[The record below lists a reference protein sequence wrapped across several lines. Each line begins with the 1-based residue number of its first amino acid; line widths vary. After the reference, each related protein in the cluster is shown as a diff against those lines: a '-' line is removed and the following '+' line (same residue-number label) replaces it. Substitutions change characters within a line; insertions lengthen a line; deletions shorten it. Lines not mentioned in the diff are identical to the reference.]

1 MPTYLQGRP
10 KQVILH
16 CLDRKANSA
25 KFDISDVLEANTI
38 LGKFKIT
45 GSKEHLYELH
55 FGDNIDVSPSC
66 SCPDFT
72 EWHIPCKHFF
82 AIFRLFPLWGWNKLP
97 NHYRNGPY
105 MSTDQDCINSFFDGG
120 DMHDTSSS
128 EQRMHDD
135 DDNDGTLSHV
145 DNIPKKVR
153 HLIMHALLYYCG
165 ACLHI
170 IGTKC
175 DSCSYEFEDFFG
187 RIKNSLI

>member
-1 MPTYLQGRP
+1 MILCPHIFRVDL
-10 KQVILH
+10 QVILH

-25 KFDISDVLEANTI
+25 KFDISDVLEANTT

-55 FGDNIDVSPSC
+55 FGDNSVMSLHHVHVQILRNGIFHASI
-66 SCPDFT
+66 FLQ
-72 EWHIPCKHFF
+72 FF
-82 AIFRLFPLWGWNKLP
+82 ACFPCGDGINFLIITVMVL
-97 NHYRNGPY
+97 
-105 MSTDQDCINSFFDGG
+105 MSTDQDCINSYFDGG

-165 ACLHI
+165 ASLHI

-187 RIKNSLI
+187 RINI